1 MEIPEI
7 RASLLGQSTRRIEIE
22 VLEEEYR
29 AMRELFAER
38 GLTDDE
44 GVRLAL
50 FTGIAELRRQ
60 GQTEPDTESLVRQLN
75 RLEGAYVGMK
85 HKAYLL
91 ALDNER
97 MELARNG
104 WEVELDALRRLVAQL
119 RGTETAVSPPPHS
132 EAPARP
138 TEPAA
143 TRPAGDW
150 ELEAPAYLTDDEPTE
165 RSGGKSFWRRIR
177 GG

>member
-1 MEIPEI
+1 M
-7 RASLLGQSTRRIEIE
+7 Q
-22 VLEEEYR
+22 
-29 AMRELFAER
+29 ELFTER

-50 FTGIAELRRQ
+50 FTGLADLRRQ
-60 GQTEPDTESLVRQLN
+60 AQPEADDESLVRQLN
-75 RLEGAYVGMK
+75 RLEGAYIGMK

-119 RGTETAVSPPPHS
+119 RGAETAVSPPAQP

-143 TRPAGDW
+143 TRPTDDW
-150 ELEAPAYLTDDEPTE
+150 ELEAPAYLMDDEPAE